1 MNVLFSSYLSPWLK
15 QQWQWS
21 KQKIHFLRTRQPSVG
36 SVDFGTLRRVKPIS
50 RQFGFDRGL
59 PIDRYYIEQFLSC
72 HQDDIRGHVLE
83 VAIATYTKRFGGDQV
98 HTSDVLHYPIG
109 VISPAVTIVADLT
122 DAKHIAENTF
132 DCIILTQTL
141 LFIYDLKAAIQT
153 LHRILKPGG
162 VILVTVPGISQI
174 IREDMEIWGE
184 YWRFTRQSIQR
195 IFSEIFIPNSIQV
208 KTYGNVLSATS
219 FLFGLSCTEL

>member
-1 MNVLFSSYLSPWLK
+1 MLKTFKNTEDGILVILLKWIALRILPTSVCNWLGVLLYGSEYRLSL
-15 QQWQWS
+15 
-21 KQKIHFLRTRQPSVG
+21 G
-36 SVDFGTLRRVKPIS
+36 SVRFGNLRRVKPIS

-59 PIDRYYIEQFLSC
+59 PIDRNYIEQFLSC

-83 VAIATYTKRFGGDQV
+83 VAQATYTKQFGGDQV
-98 HTSDVLHYPIG
+98 HTSDVLHSPIG
-109 VISPAVTIVADLT
+109 VISPAATIVADLT

-174 IREDMEIWGE
+174 IREDMETWGE
-184 YWRFTRQSIQR
+184 YWRFTRHSLQR
-195 IFSEIFIPNSIQV
+195 IFSEIFIRNSIHV
-208 KTYGNVLSATS
+208 YS
-219 FLFGLSCTEL
+219 